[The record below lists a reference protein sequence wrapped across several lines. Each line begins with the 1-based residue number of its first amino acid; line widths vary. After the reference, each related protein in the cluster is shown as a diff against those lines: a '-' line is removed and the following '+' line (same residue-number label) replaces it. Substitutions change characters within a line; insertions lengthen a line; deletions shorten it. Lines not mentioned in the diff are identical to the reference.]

1 MNNEIL
7 KYTGGGIKCDN
18 SKCDFVDQSVRIQDY
33 DKWLNKPCPK
43 CGSNLLTQA
52 DYDNV
57 QMLLK
62 LVHIV
67 NENCPVTEEEIQNNN
82 SGKTTT
88 MTFNFNGSGKMEVE
102 VNETEE

>member
-57 QMLLK
+57 QMLLS
-62 LVHIV
+62 LVNII
-67 NENCPVTEEEIQNNN
+67 NENYPVTEETQNNF
-82 SGKTTT
+82 GKYTTIS
-88 MTFNFNGSGKMEVE
+88 FNFDGSGKMEVE
-102 VNETEE
+102 VNETENKE